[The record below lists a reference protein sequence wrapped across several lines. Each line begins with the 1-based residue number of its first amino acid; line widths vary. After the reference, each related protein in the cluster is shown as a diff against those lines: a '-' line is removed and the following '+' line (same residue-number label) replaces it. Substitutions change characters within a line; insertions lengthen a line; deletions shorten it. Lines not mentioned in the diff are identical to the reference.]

1 MGYKEFGYMYALY
14 GDLFIFED
22 GIFTYVIQ
30 ILKIYLA
37 DSYFDHYVRK
47 ESFLDDKVIVRLLLL
62 RTRSLLGITFLQKNF
77 SQIHFQEAN

>member
-47 ESFLDDKVIVRLLLL
+47 ENKVIVRLLLL
-62 RTRSLLGITFLQKNF
+62 RTRSLLGITFLQKFF
-77 SQIHFQEAN
+77 SQIQFSGS

>member
-47 ESFLDDKVIVRLLLL
+47 ENKVIVRLLLL
-62 RTRSLLGITFLQKNF
+62 RTRSLLGITFLQNFF
-77 SQIHFQEAN
+77 SQIQFSGS